1 MPKNV
6 RGITVEIG
14 GDTTKLGKALKD
26 TEQQTKNVQKELKLV
41 NTALKFN
48 PSNLEL
54 ITQKQ
59 RLLTQEIDLTSDKL
73 DKLKAAEASVV
84 ASFEAGEIGEEQ
96 MISFRRELIETESKL
111 KTYTSQ
117 LEETGRQASALG
129 QLTTAMSEQEK
140 EVARLKEEYKKRSP
154 YLRRKLRA
162 GQKAGRRHHAALRRT
177 QGQPGKD
184 GRTRQGRGQFGRF
197 TRTNGS
203 VGQNSIR
210 GLYGP

>member
-26 TEQQTKNVQKELKLV
+26 TEQQTKSVQKELKLV

-48 PSNLEL
+48 PGNLEL

-111 KTYTSQ
+111 RTYTSQ
-117 LEETGRQASALG
+117 LEETGKRSTVLG
-129 QLTTAMSEQEK
+129 KLTTAMSQ
-140 EVARLKEEYKKRSP
+140 
-154 YLRRKLRA
+154 
-162 GQKAGRRHHAALRRT
+162 
-177 QGQPGKD
+177 
-184 GRTRQGRGQFGRF
+184 
-197 TRTNGS
+197 
-203 VGQNSIR
+203 
-210 GLYGP
+210 